1 MTVSQVS
8 NMLSSLCLAE
18 YIHAFEKEYIDGA
31 MLSFLNMEGL
41 AQLGV
46 TNALHASKIL
56 GHAAKLN
63 CDH

>member
-8 NMLSSLCLAE
+8 NMSSSLCLAE
-18 YIHAFEKEYIDGA
+18 YIHAFEKESIDGA
-31 MLSFLNMEGL
+31 MLSFLNLEGL

-46 TNALHASKIL
+46 TNALHASMIL
-56 GHAAKLN
+56 GHAAKLK